1 MEKKINDL
9 EKNGHILIPFGK
21 ASRVGNYKV
30 WRSKFNLTPS
40 DEQRAKVRKDS
51 NGTRKAVG
59 FEIEQ
64 INISNLDGSWS
75 TKIPQTCGMYAVISM
90 AYDNPKTEDRDI
102 FLTNLFGN
110 MLNVCTVDNT
120 YIHDGFSVFLEM
132 MQVPY
137 LLLPEKEMVKR
148 MKADWKP
155 SEKESEE
162 DIAKHINDMVKYRR
176 ELYEFIEKKKA
187 DYIDFYEKQRELAKK
202 QEEAAMTD
210 IENAEKAEEAAK
222 VLNKE
227 D

>member
-90 AYDNPKTEDRDI
+90 AYDNPKIEDRDL